1 MVIEQAVPDT
11 ARVMVD
17 FTQMKSFG
25 QDPLILERGEGIR
38 VTDVFGQTYIDGLSG
53 VFTVNLGHGVQ
64 ELIDVAAEQARKIA
78 FTAPTMATNPPA
90 LRLADLL
97 IGITPEQYTTVKF
110 FTGGSEA
117 NEAAIKL
124 ARQFW
129 MQAGHPRKYKVIS
142 RYRSYHGGTGQAMA
156 ASAQTAWKWKFEPFA
171 PGFIHVT
178 PPARPGCAACRR
190 ADACTLACLDLMEQ
204 AIVEEHPETVAAV
217 IAEPVMLSAGVHMP
231 HPEYFP
237 RLRELCDRHNVL
249 LIYDEIITGFG
260 RTGRLFGAERVGAW
274 PDILSCGKG
283 ISGGYAPLSAILIAD
298 RVSEAFWGEPE
309 AGVQFWAGHT
319 FGGNPVSCAVGEA
332 AVRYLLDHD
341 LIGNAERVGNYLAAR
356 LEDLATRQPAIAE
369 VRGHRHAARRG
380 VHGADR
386 AGGLRR
392 GAARRVADP
401 ARRGL
406 GRCGSAA
413 LHHAGR
419 GRRDRHDPG
428 ARGLRRR
435 CLMRWRRGAR
445 EGAPKSPG
453 T

>member
-1 MVIEQAVPDT
+1 MQGRGIVIEQVATDT

-38 VTDVFGQTYIDGLSG
+38 VTDVFGKTYIDGLSG

-78 FTAPTMATNPPA
+78 FTAPTMATNPSA

-129 MQAGHPRKYKVIS
+129 LQAGHPRKYKVIS

-178 PPARPGCAACRR
+178 PPARPACAACRR
-190 ADACTLACLDLMEQ
+190 ADACTMACLDLMEQ

-217 IAEPVMLSAGVHMP
+217 IAEPVMLSAGVHLP

-237 RLRELCDRHNVL
+237 RLRELCDAHNVL

-274 PDILSCGKG
+274 PDILTCGKG

-332 AVRYLLDHD
+332 AVRYLIDHD

-369 VRGHRHAARRG
+369 VRGIGMLRGVAFTQPIGQAVYDAARRG
-380 VHGADR
+380 GLLTRPGADWVGVAPPLVTTR
-386 AGGLRR
+386 EEADEI
-392 GAARRVADP
+392 AAILEAAIAEVVA
-401 ARRGL
+401 
-406 GRCGSAA
+406 
-413 LHHAGR
+413 
-419 GRRDRHDPG
+419 
-428 ARGLRRR
+428 
-435 CLMRWRRGAR
+435 
-445 EGAPKSPG
+445 
-453 T
+453 

>member
-1 MVIEQAVPDT
+1 
-11 ARVMVD
+11 MVD

-129 MQAGHPRKYKVIS
+129 MQTGHPRKYKVIS

-190 ADACTLACLDLMEQ
+190 ADACTMACLDLMEQ

-217 IAEPVMLSAGVHMP
+217 IAEPVMLSAGVHLP
-231 HPEYFP
+231 HPDYFP

-274 PDILSCGKG
+274 PDILTCGKG

-341 LIGNAERVGNYLAAR
+341 LIGNAERVGDYLAAR

-369 VRGHRHAARRG
+369 IRGIGMLRGVAFRETIGQAVYDAARRG
-380 VHGADR
+380 GLLTRPGADWV
-386 AGGLRR
+386 G
-392 GAARRVADP
+392 VAPPLCTTQEEADEI
-401 ARRGL
+401 ATIL
-406 GRCGSAA
+406 ETAVSEVVA
-413 LHHAGR
+413 
-419 GRRDRHDPG
+419 
-428 ARGLRRR
+428 
-435 CLMRWRRGAR
+435 
-445 EGAPKSPG
+445 
-453 T
+453 

>member
-1 MVIEQAVPDT
+1 MVIEQVVPET

-25 QDPLILERGEGIR
+25 EAPLILERGEGIR

-64 ELIDVAAEQARKIA
+64 ELIDVAAAQARKIA

-90 LRLADLL
+90 LKLAELL
-97 IGITPEQYTTVKF
+97 IDITPAQYTTVKF
-110 FTGGSEA
+110 FSGGSEA
-117 NEAAIKL
+117 TEAAIKL

-142 RYRSYHGGTGQAMA
+142 RYRAYHGGTGHAMA

-190 ADACTLACLDLMEQ
+190 ADSCTLACLDLMEQ

-217 IAEPVMLSAGVHMP
+217 IAEPIMLSAGVHVP
-231 HPEYFP
+231 HPDYFP
-237 RLRELCDRHNVL
+237 RLREVCDRHNVL

-341 LIGNAERVGNYLAAR
+341 LIGNAERVGSYLAAR

-369 VRGHRHAARRG
+369 VRGVGMLRGVAFTEPIGQTVYDAARRSG
-380 VHGADR
+380 LLVRPGADWV
-386 AGGLRR
+386 G
-392 GAARRVADP
+392 VAPPLCTTREEADEIVTI
-401 ARRGL
+401 L
-406 GRCGSAA
+406 ESAVSDA
-413 LHHAGR
+413 VA
-419 GRRDRHDPG
+419 
-428 ARGLRRR
+428 
-435 CLMRWRRGAR
+435 
-445 EGAPKSPG
+445 
-453 T
+453 

>member
-1 MVIEQAVPDT
+1 MIEQAVPVPDT

-25 QDPLILERGEGIR
+25 QDPLVLESGAGIR
-38 VTDVFGQTYIDGLSG
+38 VTDVFGKTYIDGLSG

-78 FTAPTMATNPPA
+78 FTAPTMATNPAA

-97 IGITPEQYTTVKF
+97 IQITPPQYTTVKF

-124 ARQFW
+124 ARQYW

-142 RYRSYHGGTGQAMA
+142 RYRSYHGGTGHAMA
-156 ASAQTAWKWKFEPFA
+156 ASAQTAWKWKYEPFA

-190 ADACTLACLDLMEQ
+190 ADGCTLACVDLLEQ
-204 AIVEEHPETVAAV
+204 AIVEEHEETVAAV
-217 IAEPVMLSAGVHMP
+217 IAEPVMLSAGVQVP
-231 HPEYFP
+231 HPDYFP

-298 RVSEAFWGEPE
+298 KVAEAFWGEPE
-309 AGVQFWAGHT
+309 EGVQFWAGHT
-319 FGGNPVSCAVGEA
+319 FGGNPVACAVGEA

-341 LIGNAERVGNYLAAR
+341 LIGNAERVGNYLGKH
-356 LEDLATRQPAIAE
+356 LEDIAVEHPLVAEARGVGLLRGLAFSEPIGQA
-369 VRGHRHAARRG
+369 VYDVARRN
-380 VHGADR
+380 
-386 AGGLRR
+386 GL
-392 GAARRVADP
+392 
-401 ARRGL
+401 
-406 GRCGSAA
+406 
-413 LHHAGR
+413 
-419 GRRDRHDPG
+419 
-428 ARGLRRR
+428 
-435 CLMRWRRGAR
+435 LMRPAADWVGIAPPLITTPEEVDEIAAILEEAIGEVED
-445 EGAPKSPG
+445 EG
-453 T
+453 

>member
-1 MVIEQAVPDT
+1 MIEQVIPDT

-53 VFTVNLGHGVQ
+53 VFTVNLGHGLQ
-64 ELIDVAAEQARKIA
+64 ELIDVAAAQARQIA

-97 IGITPEQYTTVKF
+97 IQITPPQYTTVKF

-124 ARQFW
+124 ARQYW

-142 RYRSYHGGTGQAMA
+142 RYRSYHGGTGHAMA
-156 ASAQTAWKWKFEPFA
+156 ASAQTAWKWKFEPLA
-171 PGFIHVT
+171 TGFIHVT
-178 PPARPGCAACRR
+178 PPARPLCAACRR
-190 ADACTLACLDLMEQ
+190 ADGCTLACVDLIEQ

-217 IAEPVMLSAGVHMP
+217 IAEPVMLSAGVHLP
-231 HPEYFP
+231 HPDYFP
-237 RLRELCDRHNVL
+237 RLREMCDRHDVL

-274 PDILSCGKG
+274 PDILTCGKG

-298 RVSEAFWGEPE
+298 RVAKGFWGEPE

-319 FGGNPVSCAVGEA
+319 FGGNPVACAVGEA
-332 AVRYLLDHD
+332 AVRYLIDHD
-341 LIGNAERVGNYLAAR
+341 LIGNSDRVGGYLAERLEALAAR
-356 LEDLATRQPAIAE
+356 QSAIAE
-369 VRGHRHAARRG
+369 VRGIGMLRG
-380 VHGADR
+380 VAFADPIGQ
-386 AGGLRR
+386 AVY
-392 GAARRVADP
+392 GAARR
-401 ARRGL
+401 RGL
-406 GRCGSAA
+406 
-413 LHHAGR
+413 
-419 GRRDRHDPG
+419 
-428 ARGLRRR
+428 
-435 CLMRWRRGAR
+435 LMRPAADWVGIAPPLCTTPEEVDEIVAIL
-445 EGAPKSPG
+445 EGAVDEVVRRES
-453 T
+453 

>member
-1 MVIEQAVPDT
+1 VQGRGIVIEQVATDT

-38 VTDVFGQTYIDGLSG
+38 VTDVFGKTYIDGLSG

-78 FTAPTMATNPPA
+78 FTAPTMATNPSA
-90 LRLADLL
+90 LRLADQL

-129 MQAGHPRKYKVIS
+129 LQAGHPRKYKVIS

-178 PPARPGCAACRR
+178 PPARPACAACRR
-190 ADACTLACLDLMEQ
+190 ADACTMACLDLMEQ

-217 IAEPVMLSAGVHMP
+217 IAEPVMLSAGVHLP

-237 RLRELCDRHNVL
+237 RLRELCDAHNVL

-274 PDILSCGKG
+274 PDILTCGKG

-332 AVRYLLDHD
+332 AVRYLIDHD

-369 VRGHRHAARRG
+369 VRGIGMLRGVAFTQPIGQAVYDAARRG
-380 VHGADR
+380 GLLTRPGADWVGVAPPLVTTR
-386 AGGLRR
+386 EEADEI
-392 GAARRVADP
+392 AAILEAAIAEVVA
-401 ARRGL
+401 
-406 GRCGSAA
+406 
-413 LHHAGR
+413 
-419 GRRDRHDPG
+419 
-428 ARGLRRR
+428 
-435 CLMRWRRGAR
+435 
-445 EGAPKSPG
+445 
-453 T
+453 

>member
-1 MVIEQAVPDT
+1 MIEQTVSDT

-25 QDPLILERGEGIR
+25 EDPLILERGEGIR

-78 FTAPTMATNPPA
+78 FTAPTMATNLPA
-90 LRLADLL
+90 LRLAELL
-97 IGITPEQYTTVKF
+97 IDITPEQYTTVKF
-110 FTGGSEA
+110 FSGGSEA
-117 NEAAIKL
+117 TEAAIKL

-142 RYRSYHGGTGQAMA
+142 RYRSYHGGTGHAMA

-204 AIVEEHPETVAAV
+204 AILEEHPETVAAV
-217 IAEPVMLSAGVHMP
+217 IAEPVMLSAGVQVP

-237 RLRELCDRHNVL
+237 RLREVCDRHNVL

-319 FGGNPVSCAVGEA
+319 FGGNPVSCAVGAA

-341 LIGNAERVGNYLAAR
+341 LIGNAERVGNYLAAQ
-356 LEDLATRQPAIAE
+356 LEGVAVRQPAIAE
-369 VRGHRHAARRG
+369 VRGLGMLRGVAFTEPIGQAVYDAARRRG
-380 VHGADR
+380 LLTRPGADWV
-386 AGGLRR
+386 G
-392 GAARRVADP
+392 VAPPLCTTKEEADEIVTI
-401 ARRGL
+401 L
-406 GRCGSAA
+406 ESAVSEVVA
-413 LHHAGR
+413 
-419 GRRDRHDPG
+419 
-428 ARGLRRR
+428 
-435 CLMRWRRGAR
+435 
-445 EGAPKSPG
+445 
-453 T
+453 

>member
-1 MVIEQAVPDT
+1 VGAEAKGSRAVIEQAVPDT

-25 QDPLILERGEGIR
+25 QDPLILERGDGIR

-64 ELIDVAAEQARKIA
+64 ELVDVAAAQARQIA

-90 LRLADLL
+90 LRFADLL

-129 MQAGHPRKYKVIS
+129 LQAGHPRKYKVIS

-171 PGFIHVT
+171 PGFVHVT

-190 ADACTLACLDLMEQ
+190 ADSCTMACLDLLEQ
-204 AIVEEHPETVAAV
+204 AVVEEHPETVAAV
-217 IAEPVMLSAGVHMP
+217 IAEPVMLSAGVHIA

-237 RLRELCDRHNVL
+237 RLRELCDNHNVL

-274 PDILSCGKG
+274 PDILTCGKG

-341 LIGNAERVGNYLAAR
+341 LIGNADRIGSYLAEQ
-356 LEDLATRQPAIAE
+356 LEAVAAQQPAIAE
-369 VRGHRHAARRG
+369 VRGIGMLRGVAFTAPIGQRVYDAARRRG
-380 VHGADR
+380 LLTRPGADWVGVAPPLCTTR
-386 AGGLRR
+386 DEADEIAGILE
-392 GAARRVADP
+392 AAVAEVV
-401 ARRGL
+401 A
-406 GRCGSAA
+406 
-413 LHHAGR
+413 
-419 GRRDRHDPG
+419 
-428 ARGLRRR
+428 
-435 CLMRWRRGAR
+435 
-445 EGAPKSPG
+445 
-453 T
+453 

>member
-1 MVIEQAVPDT
+1 VAQVHQAVPNT

-25 QDPLILERGEGIR
+25 QNPLILERGEGIR

-64 ELIDVAAEQARKIA
+64 ELVDVAAEQARQIA

-90 LRLADLL
+90 LRFADLL

-129 MQAGHPRKYKVIS
+129 LQAGHPRKYKVIS

-171 PGFIHVT
+171 PGFVHVT

-190 ADACTLACLDLMEQ
+190 ADSCTMACLDLLEQ
-204 AIVEEHPETVAAV
+204 AVVEEHPETVAAV
-217 IAEPVMLSAGVHMP
+217 IAEPVMLSAGVHIP
-231 HPEYFP
+231 LPEYFP
-237 RLRELCDRHNVL
+237 RLRELCDNHNVL

-274 PDILSCGKG
+274 PDILTCGKG

-341 LIGNAERVGNYLAAR
+341 LIGNADRIGSYLAEQLDAV
-356 LEDLATRQPAIAE
+356 AARQPAIAE
-369 VRGHRHAARRG
+369 VRGIGMLRGVAFTTPIGQRVYDAARRRG
-380 VHGADR
+380 LLTRPGADWVGVAPPLCTTR
-386 AGGLRR
+386 DEADEI
-392 GAARRVADP
+392 AAI
-401 ARRGL
+401 L
-406 GRCGSAA
+406 
-413 LHHAGR
+413 
-419 GRRDRHDPG
+419 
-428 ARGLRRR
+428 
-435 CLMRWRRGAR
+435 
-445 EGAPKSPG
+445 EGAIVEVV

>member
-1 MVIEQAVPDT
+1 LIEQVIPET

-53 VFTVNLGHGVQ
+53 VFTVNLGHGLP
-64 ELIDVAAEQARKIA
+64 ELIDVAAAQARQIA

-90 LRLADLL
+90 LRLAELL
-97 IGITPEQYTTVKF
+97 IQVTPEQYSTVKF

-124 ARQFW
+124 ARQYW

-142 RYRSYHGGTGQAMA
+142 RYRSYHGGTGHAMA
-156 ASAQTAWKWKFEPFA
+156 ASAQTAWKWKFEPLA
-171 PGFIHVT
+171 AGFIHVT
-178 PPARPGCAACRR
+178 PPARPECAACRR
-190 ADACTLACLDLMEQ
+190 ADGCTLACVDLIEQ

-217 IAEPVMLSAGVHMP
+217 IAEPVMLSAGVHVP
-231 HPEYFP
+231 HPDYFP
-237 RLRELCDRHNVL
+237 RLREICDRHNVL

-298 RVSEAFWGEPE
+298 RVAQAFWGEPE

-319 FGGNPVSCAVGEA
+319 FGGNPVACAVGEA
-332 AVRYLLDHD
+332 AVRYLIDHD
-341 LIGNAERVGNYLAAR
+341 LIENADRVGSYLADQLQA
-356 LEDLATRQPAIAE
+356 LAARQPAIAE
-369 VRGHRHAARRG
+369 VRGVGMLWGVAFHEPIGHA
-380 VHGADR
+380 VY
-386 AGGLRR
+386 
-392 GAARRVADP
+392 RVAR
-401 ARRGL
+401 RRGL
-406 GRCGSAA
+406 
-413 LHHAGR
+413 
-419 GRRDRHDPG
+419 
-428 ARGLRRR
+428 
-435 CLMRWRRGAR
+435 LMRPAVDWVGIAPPLCTTPEEADEIVAIL
-445 EGAPKSPG
+445 EGAVDEVVSREP
-453 T
+453 

>member
-1 MVIEQAVPDT
+1 VIEQVATDT

-38 VTDVFGQTYIDGLSG
+38 VTDVFGKTYIDGLSG

-78 FTAPTMATNPPA
+78 FTAPTMATNPSA
-90 LRLADLL
+90 LRLADQL

-129 MQAGHPRKYKVIS
+129 LQAGHPRKYKVIS

-178 PPARPGCAACRR
+178 PPARPACAACRR
-190 ADACTLACLDLMEQ
+190 ADACTMACLDLMEQ

-217 IAEPVMLSAGVHMP
+217 IAEPVMLSAGVHLP

-237 RLRELCDRHNVL
+237 RLRELCDAHNVL

-274 PDILSCGKG
+274 PDILTCGKG

-369 VRGHRHAARRG
+369 VRGIGMLRGVAFTQPIGQAVYDAARRG
-380 VHGADR
+380 GLLTRPGADWVGVAPPLVTTR
-386 AGGLRR
+386 EEADEI
-392 GAARRVADP
+392 AAILEAAIAEVVA
-401 ARRGL
+401 
-406 GRCGSAA
+406 
-413 LHHAGR
+413 
-419 GRRDRHDPG
+419 
-428 ARGLRRR
+428 
-435 CLMRWRRGAR
+435 
-445 EGAPKSPG
+445 
-453 T
+453 

>member
-1 MVIEQAVPDT
+1 MVIEQAIPDT

-129 MQAGHPRKYKVIS
+129 LQAGHPRKYKVIS

-171 PGFIHVT
+171 PGFVHVT

-217 IAEPVMLSAGVHMP
+217 IAEPVMLSAGVHLP

-274 PDILSCGKG
+274 PDILTCGKG

-298 RVSEAFWGEPE
+298 RVGRGVLGG
-309 AGVQFWAGHT
+309 AGS
-319 FGGNPVSCAVGEA
+319 GGAVLGGTHL
-332 AVRYLLDHD
+332 R
-341 LIGNAERVGNYLAAR
+341 
-356 LEDLATRQPAIAE
+356 RQP
-369 VRGHRHAARRG
+369 
-380 VHGADR
+380 
-386 AGGLRR
+386 GL
-392 GAARRVADP
+392 
-401 ARRGL
+401 
-406 GRCGSAA
+406 
-413 LHHAGR
+413 
-419 GRRDRHDPG
+419 
-428 ARGLRRR
+428 LRRR
-435 CLMRWRRGAR
+435 RSGRALPAR
-445 EGAPKSPG
+445 P
-453 T
+453 

>member
-1 MVIEQAVPDT
+1 VIEQVVPDT

-53 VFTVNLGHGVQ
+53 VFTVNLGHGLE
-64 ELIDVAAEQARKIA
+64 ELIDAAAEQARKIA

-129 MQAGHPRKYKVIS
+129 LQAGHPRKYKVIS

-171 PGFIHVT
+171 PGFVHVT

-190 ADACTLACLDLMEQ
+190 SDACTLACLDLMEQ

-217 IAEPVMLSAGVHMP
+217 IAEPVMLSAGVHLP

-274 PDILSCGKG
+274 PDILTCGKG

-356 LEDLATRQPAIAE
+356 LEDLAARQPAIAE
-369 VRGHRHAARRG
+369 VRGIGMLRGVAFREPIGQAAYDAARRRG
-380 VHGADR
+380 LLTRPGADWV
-386 AGGLRR
+386 G
-392 GAARRVADP
+392 VAPPLCTTQDE
-401 ARRGL
+401 ADEIVTIL
-406 GRCGSAA
+406 ECAVSDVVA
-413 LHHAGR
+413 
-419 GRRDRHDPG
+419 
-428 ARGLRRR
+428 
-435 CLMRWRRGAR
+435 
-445 EGAPKSPG
+445 
-453 T
+453 

>member
-1 MVIEQAVPDT
+1 MIEQVIPET

-25 QDPLILERGEGIR
+25 QDPLILESGDGIR
-38 VTDVFGQTYIDGLSG
+38 VTDVFGKTYIDGLSG

-64 ELIDVAAEQARKIA
+64 ELVDVAAEQGRKIS
-78 FTAPTMATNPPA
+78 FTAPTMATNLPA
-90 LRLADLL
+90 LKLAEFL
-97 IGITPEQYTTVKF
+97 IEITPPQYSTVKF
-110 FTGGSEA
+110 FSGGSEA
-117 NEAAIKL
+117 TEAAIKL
-124 ARQFW
+124 ARQYW

-142 RYRSYHGGTGQAMA
+142 RYRSYHGGTGNAMA

-190 ADACTLACLDLMEQ
+190 AEGCTLACVDLIEQ
-204 AIVEEHPETVAAV
+204 AIVEEHEETVAAV
-217 IAEPVMLSAGVHMP
+217 IAEPVMLSAGVHVP

-237 RLRELCDRHNVL
+237 RLREICDKHNVL

-298 RVSEAFWGEPE
+298 RIGQAFWGEPD

-319 FGGNPVSCAVGEA
+319 FGGNPVACAVGEA

-341 LIGNAERVGNYLAAR
+341 LIGNADRVGTYLAESLSA
-356 LEDLATRQPAIAE
+356 LGERQPAIAE
-369 VRGHRHAARRG
+369 VRGVGMLRGLAFTSPIGHQVYDAARR
-380 VHGADR
+380 
-386 AGGLRR
+386 
-392 GAARRVADP
+392 
-401 ARRGL
+401 RGL
-406 GRCGSAA
+406 LTRPGGDWVGVAPPLCTT
-413 LHHAGR
+413 
-419 GRRDRHDPG
+419 HDE
-428 ARGLRRR
+428 ADEIVAILENAIADV
-435 CLMRWRRGAR
+435 M
-445 EGAPKSPG
+445 
-453 T
+453 

>member
-1 MVIEQAVPDT
+1 MVIDQAVPDT

-17 FTQMKSFG
+17 FTQMKAFG
-25 QDPLILERGEGIR
+25 QNPLILERGEGIR

-110 FTGGSEA
+110 FSGGSEA
-117 NEAAIKL
+117 TEAAIKL

-142 RYRSYHGGTGQAMA
+142 RYRAYHGGTGHAMA

-217 IAEPVMLSAGVHMP
+217 IAEPVMLSAGVHVP

-237 RLRELCDRHNVL
+237 RLRDLCDRHNVL

-260 RTGRLFGAERVGAW
+260 RTGRLFAAERVGAW
-274 PDILSCGKG
+274 PDIMSCGKG

-298 RVSEAFWGEPE
+298 RVSEAFWGDPE

-319 FGGNPVSCAVGEA
+319 FGGNPVSCAVGAA

-369 VRGHRHAARRG
+369 VRGIGMLRGVAFTEPIGQAVYDAARRYG
-380 VHGADR
+380 LLTRPGADWVGV
-386 AGGLRR
+386 APPLCTTQEEADEIVTILETAVSAV
-392 GAARRVADP
+392 GA
-401 ARRGL
+401 
-406 GRCGSAA
+406 
-413 LHHAGR
+413 
-419 GRRDRHDPG
+419 
-428 ARGLRRR
+428 
-435 CLMRWRRGAR
+435 
-445 EGAPKSPG
+445 
-453 T
+453 

>member
-1 MVIEQAVPDT
+1 VIEQVATDT

-38 VTDVFGQTYIDGLSG
+38 VTDVFGKTYIDGLSG

-78 FTAPTMATNPPA
+78 FTAPTMATNPSA
-90 LRLADLL
+90 LRLADQL

-129 MQAGHPRKYKVIS
+129 LQAGHPRKYKVIS

-178 PPARPGCAACRR
+178 PPARPACAACRR
-190 ADACTLACLDLMEQ
+190 ADACTMACLDLMEQ

-217 IAEPVMLSAGVHMP
+217 IAEPVMLSAGVHLP

-237 RLRELCDRHNVL
+237 RLRELCDAHNVL

-274 PDILSCGKG
+274 PDILTCGKG

-332 AVRYLLDHD
+332 AVRYLIDHD

-369 VRGHRHAARRG
+369 VRGIGMLRGVAFTQPIGQAVYDAARRG
-380 VHGADR
+380 GLLTRPGADWVGVAPPLVTTR
-386 AGGLRR
+386 EEADEI
-392 GAARRVADP
+392 AAILEAAIAEVVA
-401 ARRGL
+401 
-406 GRCGSAA
+406 
-413 LHHAGR
+413 
-419 GRRDRHDPG
+419 
-428 ARGLRRR
+428 
-435 CLMRWRRGAR
+435 
-445 EGAPKSPG
+445 
-453 T
+453 

>member
-1 MVIEQAVPDT
+1 VGAEAKGSRAVIEQAVPDT

-25 QDPLILERGEGIR
+25 QDPLILERGDGIR

-64 ELIDVAAEQARKIA
+64 ELVDVAAAQARQIA

-90 LRLADLL
+90 LRFADLL

-129 MQAGHPRKYKVIS
+129 LQAGHPRKYKVIS

-171 PGFIHVT
+171 PGFVHVT

-190 ADACTLACLDLMEQ
+190 ADSCTMACLDLLEQ
-204 AIVEEHPETVAAV
+204 AVVEEHPETVAAV
-217 IAEPVMLSAGVHMP
+217 IAEPVMLSAGVHIA

-237 RLRELCDRHNVL
+237 RLRELCDNHNVL

-274 PDILSCGKG
+274 PDILTCGKG
-283 ISGGYAPLSAILIAD
+283 ISGGYAPLAAILIAD

-341 LIGNAERVGNYLAAR
+341 LIGNADRIGSYLAEQLDAV
-356 LEDLATRQPAIAE
+356 AARQPAIAE
-369 VRGHRHAARRG
+369 VRGIGMLRGVAFTTPIGQRAYDAARRRG
-380 VHGADR
+380 LLTRPGADWMGVAPPLCTTR
-386 AGGLRR
+386 DEADEI
-392 GAARRVADP
+392 AAI
-401 ARRGL
+401 L
-406 GRCGSAA
+406 
-413 LHHAGR
+413 
-419 GRRDRHDPG
+419 
-428 ARGLRRR
+428 
-435 CLMRWRRGAR
+435 
-445 EGAPKSPG
+445 EGAIVEVV